1 MGWER
6 RDGVALTKHRQQ
18 TCVVDCPPLQRIGIA
33 PKWTF
38 MMTIMQQDPTYRRG
52 DVVLVLFP
60 HSNLRTAKPRPALVI
75 QADEL
80 QTGLPQLIVTI
91 LIKNKCAMLAPTH
104 ALLIHVPVAIF
115 YRNHHS
121 CFYRLAFL
129 MILEGQGHPGA
140 VNNNPSVPDFH
151 V

>member
-1 MGWER
+1 
-6 RDGVALTKHRQQ
+6 
-18 TCVVDCPPLQRIGIA
+18 
-33 PKWTF
+33 
-38 MMTIMQQDPTYRRG
+38 MTPFISTIPQSGNLG
-52 DVVLVLFP
+52 DVHPVEFP
-60 HSNLRTAKPRPALVI
+60 EGNSI
-75 QADEL
+75 QQGEL
-80 QTGLPQLIVTI
+80 S
-91 LIKNKCAMLAPTH
+91 
-104 ALLIHVPVAIF
+104 LLIHVPVAIF